1 MSEFVFYNY
10 GGSANH
16 GCEALIRTLSQ
27 IFGEY
32 SCTLLSEAVDQDQYY
47 GLDQVLSIQSAKTSF
62 SNLSLAFIKA
72 FFALKIKKNYFPM
85 DVLPYL
91 NPIKKIPKDCIG
103 VSIGGDVYCYEDYKK
118 YILIHDEI
126 RKHTKKTM
134 LIGCSIE
141 PNLLSDVQML
151 EDLRHFDLITARE
164 SITYEALLSA
174 GISNVELIPDSAFT
188 LKANLS
194 TGLNSFFNGNTVGIN
209 VSPLIEKKSQRKG
222 IVFDNYL
229 ALISDILA
237 NTNFNIA
244 LIPHVSWEENDDTTV
259 LKKLLTKVGNNERIN
274 LIPDC
279 NCMELKGYISQCRL
293 FVGARTHA
301 TIAAYS
307 SCIPTLVVG
316 YSVKARGIAKDL
328 FGTDLNYVIPV
339 ETLSKQNDL
348 INAFHWLV
356 SHESSIRKKL
366 TDVMPHY
373 IQKVD
378 NLKIIVEKHL

>member
-1 MSEFVFYNY
+1 
-10 GGSANH
+10 
-16 GCEALIRTLSQ
+16 
-27 IFGEY
+27 
-32 SCTLLSEAVDQDQYY
+32 
-47 GLDQVLSIQSAKTSF
+47 
-62 SNLSLAFIKA
+62 
-72 FFALKIKKNYFPM
+72 
-85 DVLPYL
+85 
-91 NPIKKIPKDCIG
+91 
-103 VSIGGDVYCYEDYKK
+103 
-118 YILIHDEI
+118 
-126 RKHTKKTM
+126 M